1 MGSKSVLGITKKKD
15 ESRALG
21 GGGGGGGVELPPL
34 EPLRSAYGLDGM
46 MI

>member
-15 ESRALG
+15 ESRAP

>member
-15 ESRALG
+15 ESRAL

>member
-1 MGSKSVLGITKKKD
+1 MGSKSVLGKTKKKD
-15 ESRALG
+15 ESRAP